1 MGFRFRKR
9 LKLFPGFS
17 LNFSKNGLSS
27 LSIGGPGAT
36 MNVPLARSGGT
47 RTTVGI
53 PGTGLSWTEE
63 STSKPQHP
71 TADLPDN
78 EIHTGPRGGH
88 WQWRQRRDGRF
99 YKDYLSAN
107 EWQSVEQRRQAQRP
121 APNVPSTEATIQEV
135 MATLCGP
142 ENVGDA
148 LWRQG
153 LIQMVL
159 DHDDTPRNVREAAL
173 LTKSPEMVELHM
185 RRARTGAATR
195 KASLEILRAVQ
206 TVLGYTHAMG
216 WSIQGDG

>member
-121 APNVPSTEATIQEV
+121 APKLPTTEGVIQEL
-135 MATLCGP
+135 MDTLGGHDG
-142 ENVGDA
+142 VGDA

-153 LIQMVL
+153 LAQLVI
-159 DHDDTPRNVREAAL
+159 DHDDAPRHAREAAL
-173 LTKSPEMVELHM
+173 LVKSPESAELHC
-185 RRARTGAATR
+185 RRAKGQAATI
-195 KASLEILRAVQ
+195 KAAKDLLAAVQ
-206 TVLGYTHAMG
+206 KVLAFGREQG
-216 WSIQGDG
+216 WVTDVD